1 MDYTDT
7 PLFRSISATRE
18 NLESTIRDQ
27 VDLVRR
33 PGSADWEA
41 RVGAALTLPFTGV
54 SAVLVGLT
62 HLALVSTDEGEWRRV
77 FKEDQAPVVDPPLAG
92 DPLGDLG

>member
-7 PLFRSISATRE
+7 PLFRSIRATRE

-27 VDLVRR
+27 VDLVRT

-62 HLALVSTDEGEWRRV
+62 HLALISTDEAEWRRV
-77 FKEDQAPVVDPPLAG
+77 FKEDSSPIIDPSPVVEPPLG
-92 DPLGDLG
+92 

>member
-7 PLFRSISATRE
+7 PLYRTIATTRE
-18 NLESTIRDQ
+18 SLESTIRDQ
-27 VDLVRR
+27 VELVRR

-54 SAVLVGLT
+54 SAVLMGLT
-62 HLALVSTDEGEWRRV
+62 HLVLTTTDEGEWRRV
-77 FKEDQAPVVDPPLAG
+77 FREDETAPVAEVQ
-92 DPLGDLG
+92 DLP